1 MLIFVTAN
9 MDQDATDV
17 ATQADQTDGA
27 AEGACCAEVPEVE
40 NETLVKDIQLLSA
53 LGNDTRYELIRRIG
67 AAESEVCVCDLEA
80 TIGISQSGVSQALSR
95 LYSAGLVTRRK
106 EGSWRYYGLTEDAEQ
121 LLDTLDTLRGNDE

>member
-1 MLIFVTAN
+1 MS
-9 MDQDATDV
+9 QDTTDV
-17 ATQADQTDGA
+17 VSQGDRG
-27 AEGACCAEVPEVE
+27 AEGACCAEVPEVKE
-40 NETLVKDIQLLSA
+40 ETLVGDVQLLSA
-53 LGNDTRYELIRRIG
+53 LGNDTRYELVRRIG

-80 TIGISQSGVSQALSR
+80 AVGISQSGVSQALSR